1 MTIFDL
7 HIGIGLDMEY
17 ILMSVSG
24 QPGNT
29 KIIWARSTIILENKK
44 NYWKHLQIS
53 NITSL
58 AIAILERNVNL
69 GTLTYCVWQRIA
81 MYTFV
86 KTDIHQSVTTREVME
101 GAISQHSVSTVTKK
115 KRMSVKI
122 MKTFKIWERS
132 CKKKSYRSPI

>member
-69 GTLTYCVWQRIA
+69 GTLTYFVWQRIA

-122 MKTFKIWERS
+122 WKFLRNGAKRKNWATDN
-132 CKKKSYRSPI
+132 